1 MKRRL
6 SLREL
11 TLYSMWGVVIFG
23 AKMAMAQL
31 PNIEPV
37 SLLVMLLAVSYGWR
51 GLYPVYLYVCLEFAM
66 WGFGLW
72 SFCYLYVWL
81 ILFALSRFLRQAESP
96 LVWAAL
102 SGCFGL
108 LFGALCA
115 LVYWITGG
123 WAAAVSWWIAGLS
136 MDLIHGV
143 GNFVIALV
151 LFRPLRR
158 CIARLNR
165 WYGI

>member
-1 MKRRL
+1 
-6 SLREL
+6 
-11 TLYSMWGVVIFG
+11 MWGVVIFG

-51 GLYPVYLYVCLEFAM
+51 GLYPVYLYICLEFAV
-66 WGFGLW
+66 WGIGLW
-72 SFCYLYVWL
+72 SVCYLYIWL
-81 ILFALSRFLRQAESP
+81 ILFALSRVLREAESP

-115 LVYWITGG
+115 LVYWAVGG

-158 CIARLNR
+158 CVARLNR